1 MRKLGLVLA
10 SLLLMLV
17 AGLLV
22 LKAEATPMLPP
33 IPQSSPVETVACGG
47 PGPYCP
53 PGRAGRGSAAQP
65 AAGARHA
72 AATTALI
79 GDQAPTIVL
88 GAGATEPRHIE
99 AAYWRPL
106 SRRARSKSRVPFAL
120 PHHLLGDALGD
131 DAV

>member
-17 AGLLV
+17 AGLLAY
-22 LKAEATPMLPP
+22 KAEATPMLPS

-47 PGPYCP
+47 PGPTARP
-53 PGRAGRGSAAQP
+53 AGRGSAVQP
-65 AAGARHA
+65 AAGARREA
-72 AATTALI
+72 VITAPI
-79 GDQAPTIVL
+79 GVRAPTIVL

-131 DAV
+131 DAI